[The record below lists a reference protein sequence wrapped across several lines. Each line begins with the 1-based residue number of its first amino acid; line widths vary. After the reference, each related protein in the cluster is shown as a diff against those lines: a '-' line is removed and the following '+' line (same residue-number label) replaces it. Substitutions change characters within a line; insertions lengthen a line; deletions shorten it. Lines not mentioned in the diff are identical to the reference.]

1 MSEFRSALKAY
12 DLESALASDRGDR
25 CIVIDVGHDGKGQS
39 VCSLHRVLEQ
49 VHQHLQHVHTPTF
62 AATKLYIIGT
72 WSPSP
77 SEAEAMSETAEVS
90 VSSNT
95 CLERLG
101 HRQIPILS
109 AKNRFGK
116 DVHTMS
122 CSGARQSRRSR
133 PS

>member
-25 CIVIDVGHDGKGQS
+25 CIVINVGHDEKGQS
-39 VCSLHRVLEQ
+39 ACSLRRVLEQ
-49 VHQHLQHVHTPTF
+49 VHQHLQHVHTPTS

-72 WSPSP
+72 WSPTP
-77 SEAEAMSETAEVS
+77 SEAEAMSEAAEVS
-90 VSSNT
+90 ASSNP

-109 AKNRFGK
+109 AKNRLGK

-122 CSGARQSRRSR
+122 CSGAWRSRISR